1 MKHIV
6 KFGGRYEINGIQR
19 FTDLEHPILGIDPDS
34 EDNIYIYISEDPLK
48 VILGSS
54 EVNTWFSA
62 TRYYGTG
69 SSYSSANSDDIS
81 FSELKGDVIAT
92 YRLNLEP
99 HVLSFAFICSP
110 TDKDY
115 LFVNSKVP
123 EGMITVSNMILPEG
137 ARYVVRDSIQGEL
150 VFRESTGSTLIG
162 WRLFVVTLYSYPEE
176 HSEDWDQVQRFTEG
190 QRVRFNLTMKN
201 LNGEVI
207 LDNKQI
213 TLIFT

>member
-1 MKHIV
+1 M
-6 KFGGRYEINGIQR
+6 
-19 FTDLEHPILGIDPDS
+19 
-34 EDNIYIYISEDPLK
+34 
-48 VILGSS
+48 ILGSS
-54 EVNTWFSA
+54 EVNTYFSA

-69 SSYSSANSDDIS
+69 SYSNTNSNDIS
-81 FSELKGDVIAT
+81 FSELKGDAIAT
-92 YRLNLEP
+92 YGLNLEP

-123 EGMITVSNMILPEG
+123 EGMITVSNMVLPEG
-137 ARYVVRDSIQGEL
+137 ARYKISNSIQGEL
-150 VFRESTGSTLIG
+150 VFRESTGSSLIG

-176 HSEDWDQVQRFTEG
+176 HSEDWTQVQRFTEG
-190 QRVRFNLTMKN
+190 QQVRFNLTMKN

-213 TLIFT
+213 TLNFT

>member
-1 MKHIV
+1 M
-6 KFGGRYEINGIQR
+6 
-19 FTDLEHPILGIDPDS
+19 
-34 EDNIYIYISEDPLK
+34 
-48 VILGSS
+48 ILGSS
-54 EVNTWFSA
+54 EVNTYFSA

-69 SSYSSANSDDIS
+69 SSSSNASSDDIS

-99 HVLSFAFICSP
+99 HVLSFVFICNP

-123 EGMITVSNMILPEG
+123 EGMITVSNMVLPEG
-137 ARYVVRDSIQGEL
+137 ARYVVRDSIQGNL
-150 VFRESTGSTLIG
+150 VFSEITGSALVG
-162 WRLFVVTLYSYPEE
+162 WRLSVLSLYSYPEE
-176 HSEDWDQVQRFTEG
+176 HSEDWTQVQRFTEG

-213 TLIFT
+213 ALIFI

>member
-1 MKHIV
+1 MKHVV
-6 KFGGRYEINGIQR
+6 KFGGRYGINEPQQ
-19 FTDLEHPILGIDPDS
+19 FTDLEHPVLGIDPDS
-34 EDNIYIYISEDPLK
+34 EDNIYISEDPLK

-54 EVNTWFSA
+54 EVNTYFSA
-62 TRYYGTG
+62 TRYFGTG
-69 SSYSSANSDDIS
+69 SSYSNASSNDIS

-92 YRLNLEP
+92 YSLNLEP
-99 HVLSFAFICSP
+99 HVLSFVFICSP

-123 EGMITVSNMILPEG
+123 EGMITVSNMVLPEG
-137 ARYVVRDSIQGEL
+137 ARYVVRDSIQGNL
-150 VFRESTGSTLIG
+150 VFEITGSALVG
-162 WRLFVVTLYSYPEE
+162 WRLSVLSLYSYPEE

-201 LNGEVI
+201 PNGEVI